1 MFHHLQLL
9 PVDRVLLA
17 LLPNHLPEALLGEG
31 TVAVL
36 NSLYVRFH
44 VDPILIHGRN
54 NTAAIFFLLGF
65 FCSSAVPFVEWG
77 CNVITRGNK
86 TG

>member
-31 TVAVL
+31 TIAVL

-54 NTAAIFFLLGF
+54 NTAAIFFYLVSFVHLQCPLLNGD
-65 FCSSAVPFVEWG
+65 AM
-77 CNVITRGNK
+77 
-86 TG
+86 